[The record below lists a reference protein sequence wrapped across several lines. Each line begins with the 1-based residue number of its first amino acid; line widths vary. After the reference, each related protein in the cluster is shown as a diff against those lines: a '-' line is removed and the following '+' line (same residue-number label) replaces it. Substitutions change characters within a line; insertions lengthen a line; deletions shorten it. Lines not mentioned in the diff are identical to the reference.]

1 MTTNDELLFKND
13 YKNYQSR
20 PNAVNVFENTFKL
33 NQGKMLLDTVYN
45 KEFDKR
51 KLKNVK
57 REPLVTK
64 ADMELRQQKV
74 VSSKIPMSMETQTMA
89 DYKQFNPNAYRSPST
104 LSTTHQDLFKSKLN
118 KNLYPPEFDI
128 DECDDNALQT
138 VSIMNFQQQ
147 QQPPHQNMYET
158 NYACSF
164 QDKSQAS
171 ALINGSSDLLTASQQ
186 QQYQQ
191 EPQRKIH
198 SSSQP
203 NMMHKKNIVS
213 FFFFFFF
220 FFFFYFLCFI

>member
-33 NQGKMLLDTVYN
+33 NQGKMTLDTVYN

-57 REPLVTK
+57 RDPLVTK

-74 VSSKIPMSMETQTMA
+74 VSKIPMSMETQTMA
-89 DYKQFNPNAYRSPST
+89 DFKFNPSAYRSPSQ
-104 LSTTHQDLFKSKLN
+104 LSATHQDLFKSKLN
-118 KNLYPPEFDI
+118 KNLYPPEFDL

-138 VSIMNFQQQ
+138 VSIMNFQHQPQ
-147 QQPPHQNMYET
+147 QQPQQNMYET

-171 ALINGSSDLLTASQQ
+171 ALINGSTTGSDMAMMAGSQDK
-186 QQYQQ
+186 
-191 EPQRKIH
+191 ETQRKIH

-203 NMMHKKNIVS
+203 NMMHKKNIVTY
-213 FFFFFFF
+213 FFIF
-220 FFFFYFLCFI
+220 